1 MIDMG
6 MIYVDD
12 THWQRTTRA
21 KITKILCYQR
31 RISVSEFGSNHS
43 YSRYYVKKRLYTKKG
58 R

>member
-1 MIDMG
+1 MG

-12 THWQRTTRA
+12 THWQRTTRT
-21 KITKILCYQR
+21 KITKILCHQCM
-31 RISVSEFGSNHS
+31 ISASEFGSNHS